1 MNTLTITSLCLGLLS
16 GYFYGLSFVAMQKRV
31 FMLSI
36 THKKNFFLPSIRI
49 LILSLTLYSLLQS
62 IKTDLTLV
70 FIAFMAAFWIVIY
83 TKVYVHDGTRA
94 D

>member
-31 FMLSI
+31 FILSI
-36 THKKNFFLPSIRI
+36 NHKKNFLPSIRV
-49 LILSLTLYSLLQS
+49 LILSFTLYSLLQS
-62 IKTDLTLV
+62 IKTDLTLF

-83 TKVYVHDGTRA
+83 TKVYVHDGT
-94 D
+94 